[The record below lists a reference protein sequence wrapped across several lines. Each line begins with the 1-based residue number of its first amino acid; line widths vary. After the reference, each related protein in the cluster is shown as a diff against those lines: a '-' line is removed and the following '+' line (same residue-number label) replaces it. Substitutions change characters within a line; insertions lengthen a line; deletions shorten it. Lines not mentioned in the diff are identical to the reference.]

1 MVRRGFVGV
10 VGVVGVAGGAGDVE
24 VVGVVGAVGGANV
37 NKKGFLVTKLSN
49 FFAPQGVSGSA
60 MHGAKIRQRM

>member
-1 MVRRGFVGV
+1 MRGGV
-10 VGVVGVAGGAGDVE
+10 VVVGVAGV
-24 VVGVVGAVGGANV
+24 VGGANV